1 MNGNISMQQ
10 LKDKFKHQKTK
21 NCNFKCVMIKETQ
34 EKRPNRD
41 EKQLC
46 YASLETAIGF
56 KQEI

>member
-1 MNGNISMQQ
+1 MHQ